1 MIREDAKPGGF
12 FSQDKSLYW
21 AVVAAQLV
29 ERSLPTPEIRSLNPI
44 RDINDQ
50 HLKAKP
56 YWGSHWLFLVGYL
69 IIILLGDVWSPVG
82 ETVRTLFA

>member
-1 MIREDAKPGGF
+1 MQVKLIALVIILTFE
-12 FSQDKSLYW
+12 KSVEFKETLHW
-21 AVVAAQLV
+21 MAQFIQRL
-29 ERSLPTPEIRSLNPI
+29 LATPEVRGLNTI

-69 IIILLGDVWSPVG
+69 TMTPLREGV
-82 ETVRTLFA
+82 